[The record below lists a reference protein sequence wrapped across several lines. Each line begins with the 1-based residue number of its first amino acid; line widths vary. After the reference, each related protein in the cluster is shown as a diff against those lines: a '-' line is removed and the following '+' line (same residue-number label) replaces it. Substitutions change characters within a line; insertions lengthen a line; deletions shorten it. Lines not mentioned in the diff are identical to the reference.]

1 MKKKIIIIFTTLF
14 LFFSSTVG
22 IFATT
27 YYDARKEIPAW
38 AYDVYTQCKLQS
50 SSVNICEYYNLTYV
64 KDSTGD
70 VSTSDL
76 SYSPYGH
83 TLILYKGKTMLFQ
96 YKLPPGDTFYMNML
110 TTMIANGSSSTL
122 KREFYVDNV
131 LKYSLTDNSGYTL
144 SPSTLYID
152 YYYTNNTSTTQNLK
166 LYLTASSHRDLYFN
180 LGMFGTT
187 YMLSN
192 IERAQLE
199 TGGTHLDNVD
209 LSELIEITNISNE
222 KLDEIIAS
230 NSITNDYLSSI
241 EITNQKIVELLEGSV
256 STETTNNN
264 ANIANDNLS
273 NSVTEF
279 DNIEK
284 SQVDNMTEN
293 LNNLPTLDFNAYN
306 DFAPTVQFVSST
318 MQQIYDSNQ
327 YLRLLINA
335 CLLIGIALL
344 LIGRGNRK

>member
-1 MKKKIIIIFTTLF
+1 MKKKIIVICTTLI

-64 KDSTGD
+64 KDSTGS

-131 LKYSLTDNSGYTL
+131 LKYSLTDNSNYTL

-199 TGGTHLDNVD
+199 SGGTHLDNVD

-222 KLDEIIAS
+222 KLDEIIAA
-230 NSITNDYLSSI
+230 NNITNDYLSSI
-241 EITNQKIVELLEGSV
+241 EISNQKIVELLQGSV
-256 STETTNNN
+256 SSETVNNN

-284 SQVDNMTEN
+284 EHVNNFTEN
-293 LNNLPTLDFNAYN
+293 IANLPSFDFGSISDFNTTAN
-306 DFAPTVQFVSST
+306 FVST
-318 MQQIYDSNQ
+318 QMQNIYNSSD
-327 YLRLLINA
+327 YIKFIFTAVLTF
-335 CLLIGIALL
+335 GIALV
-344 LIGRGNRK
+344 LIGRGLRR